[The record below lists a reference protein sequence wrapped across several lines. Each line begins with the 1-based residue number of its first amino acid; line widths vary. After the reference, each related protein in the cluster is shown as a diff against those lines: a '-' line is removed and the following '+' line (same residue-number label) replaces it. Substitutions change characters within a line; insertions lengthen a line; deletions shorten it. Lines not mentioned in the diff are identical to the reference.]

1 MHPRQRW
8 NPLKNKSLMEELNP
22 YQRVQSAE
30 KKKKIQKD
38 ASKTKVAKEKA
49 KKFLDV
55 ISSKV
60 SERQQKD
67 LENIQNILK
76 ITKI

>member
-1 MHPRQRW
+1 
-8 NPLKNKSLMEELNP
+8 MEELNP